1 MINFIILLLCLFSII
16 ILILDNIVLRN
27 KIIETSILYAQSVLD
42 NNNIK
47 SKVFNSD
54 SDLTEKDHLISFLS
68 ETREVAFNY
77 IEEVQSSL
85 KEFSTILEKEKLNY
99 NENSIDK
106 IIEAYKKIQ
115 KTLPEDLG
123 ND

>member
-27 KIIETSILYAQSVLD
+27 KVIETSMLYAQSILD

-47 SKVFNSD
+47 TKVFNSN
-54 SDLTEKDHLISFLS
+54 SDITEKDHLISFLS
-68 ETREVAFNY
+68 ETREIAFDY
-77 IEEVQSSL
+77 IEEVQASL
-85 KEFSTILEKEKLNY
+85 KEFSKVLEKEKLNY
-99 NENSIDK
+99 NENSINK
-106 IIEAYKKIQ
+106 IIEAYKKIENS
-115 KTLPEDLG
+115 LPEDFG

>member
-47 SKVFNSD
+47 SKIFNSD